1 VKKRSLLIG
10 LLVFG
15 VLGLAFFFWVYS
27 TTVLTESPVLA
38 DDRIAL
44 VRIEGVILDSKDT
57 IEELK
62 RYRENPAIK
71 AILLRID
78 SPGGAVVPSQEI
90 YEEIKRAREDGKKK
104 VVSSMGTLAAS
115 GGYYI
120 ASATDKIVANPGTL
134 TGSIGVIMELAN
146 VENLMKK
153 VGVESV
159 VIKSGSHKD
168 LASPFRRMGDEERQ
182 ILQNVMDDVHEQFIE
197 AVSAG
202 RGMSIEKVRSLA
214 DGRVFTGRQA
224 KGIGLVDE
232 LGDLQ
237 HAIRITAL
245 LVGIKGEPRVIETKK
260 KFNFFDLFR
269 EQLGTRWGAFTL
281 TPGAIQLKYLLTLG

>member
-1 VKKRSLLIG
+1 MKKRPLLIG

-15 VLGLAFFFWVYS
+15 VLALVFFLWVYR
-27 TTVLTESPVLA
+27 TTILTESPVFT

-44 VRIEGVILDSKDT
+44 IRIEGVILDSKDT
-57 IEELK
+57 IDELK

-90 YEEIKRAREDGKKK
+90 YQEIKRVREEGKKK

-146 VENLMKK
+146 VEGLMKK
-153 VGVESV
+153 IGVESM
-159 VIKSGSHKD
+159 VIKSGAHKD
-168 LASPFRRMGDEERQ
+168 LVSPFRKMREEERQ
-182 ILQNVMDDVHEQFIE
+182 ILQNVLDDVHEQFIE
-197 AVSAG
+197 AVSEG
-202 RGMSIEKVRSLA
+202 RGMPIQKVRSLA
-214 DGRVFTGRQA
+214 DGRIFTGRQA
-224 KGIGLVDE
+224 KEIGLVDE
-232 LGDLQ
+232 LGNLQ
-237 HAIRITAL
+237 DAIRITAS
-245 LVGIKGEPRVIETKK
+245 LVGIKGEPKVVETKK
-260 KFNFFDLFR
+260 RFSLFDLFR
-269 EQLGTRWGAFTL
+269 DQFGAKWGSFPLA
-281 TPGAIQLKYLLTLG
+281 PGAIQLKYLLTLG

>member
-1 VKKRSLLIG
+1 VKKRPLLTG

-15 VLGLAFFFWVYS
+15 VLALIFFLWVYG
-27 TTVLTESPVLA
+27 TTIFTESPVLS

-44 VRIEGVILDSKDT
+44 IRIEGVILDSKDT
-57 IEELK
+57 IDELK

-90 YEEIKRAREDGKKK
+90 YEEVKKARVEGKKK

-120 ASATDKIVANPGTL
+120 ASASDKIVANPGTL

-146 VENLMKK
+146 VEGLMKK
-153 VGVESV
+153 IGVESV
-159 VIKSGSHKD
+159 VIKSGAHKD
-168 LASPFRRMGDEERQ
+168 MVSPFRKMRKEEQQ
-182 ILQNVMDDVHEQFIE
+182 ILQNVLNDVHEQFIE
-197 AVSAG
+197 AVSEG
-202 RGMSIEKVRSLA
+202 RGMPIQKVRSLA
-214 DGRVFTGRQA
+214 DGRIFTGRQA
-224 KGIGLVDE
+224 KQIGLVDE

-237 HAIRITAL
+237 DAIRITAS
-245 LVGIKGEPRVIETKK
+245 LVGIKGEPKVVETKK
-260 KFNFFDLFR
+260 RFSFFDLFR
-269 EQLGTRWGAFTL
+269 DQFGGKWGFFPRM
-281 TPGAIQLKYLLTLG
+281 PGAIQLKYLLTLE

>member
-10 LLVFG
+10 LLIFG
-15 VLGLAFFFWVYS
+15 VLGLVFFLWVYS
-27 TTVLTESPVLA
+27 TTVMTESPMLA

-57 IEELK
+57 LDELK
-62 RYRENPAIK
+62 RYRENPSIK
-71 AILLRID
+71 AILIRID

-90 YEEIKRAREDGKKK
+90 YEEIKRIRGNGKKK

-146 VENLMKK
+146 VEGLMKK
-153 VGVESV
+153 VGVESI
-159 VIKSGSHKD
+159 VIKSGAHKD
-168 LASPFRRMGDEERQ
+168 LVSPFRKMGVEERQ

-202 RGMSIEKVRSLA
+202 RGMSLEKVRSLA

-237 HAIRITAL
+237 DAIRITAS
-245 LVGIKGEPRVIETKK
+245 LVGIKGEPKVVETKK
-260 KFNFFDLFR
+260 RFSFFDLFR
-269 EQLGTRWGAFTL
+269 EQFGAKWGSFSLA
-281 TPGAIQLKYLLTLG
+281 PGAVQLKYLLTLG

>member
-1 VKKRSLLIG
+1 MKKRPLLIG

-15 VLGLAFFFWVYS
+15 MLAFIFFLWVYN
-27 TTVLTESPVLA
+27 TTVITESPMFT

-44 VRIEGVILDSKDT
+44 IRIEGVILDSKDT
-57 IEELK
+57 IDELK

-90 YEEIKRAREDGKKK
+90 YEEIKKAREGGKKK

-120 ASATDKIVANPGTL
+120 ASASDKIVANPGTL

-146 VENLMKK
+146 VEGLMKK
-153 VGVESV
+153 IGVESM
-159 VIKSGSHKD
+159 VIKSGTHKD
-168 LASPFRRMGDEERQ
+168 LASPFRKMRKEERQ
-182 ILQNVMDDVHEQFIE
+182 ILQNVMDDVHEQFIQV
-197 AVSAG
+197 VSEG
-202 RGMSIEKVRSLA
+202 RGMSISKVRSLA
-214 DGRVFTGRQA
+214 DGRIFTGRQA
-224 KGIGLVDE
+224 RQIGLVDE

-237 HAIRITAL
+237 DAIRITAS
-245 LVGIKGEPRVIETKK
+245 LVGIKGEPKLVETKK
-260 KFNFFDLFR
+260 RFSFIDLFR
-269 EQLGTRWGAFTL
+269 DQFGGKWGAFPL
-281 TPGAIQLKYLLTLG
+281 MPGAIQLKYLLTLG

>member
-1 VKKRSLLIG
+1 MKKRSLLIG
-10 LLVFG
+10 LIVFG
-15 VLGLAFFFWVYS
+15 VLALVFFVWVYS

-57 IEELK
+57 IDELK
-62 RYRENPAIK
+62 RYRQNPAIK
-71 AILLRID
+71 AILIRID

-90 YEEIKRAREDGKKK
+90 YEEVKRARGDGKKK

-134 TGSIGVIMELAN
+134 TGSIGVIMDLAN
-146 VENLMKK
+146 VEGLMKK
-153 VGVESV
+153 VGVESI
-159 VIKSGSHKD
+159 VIKSGAHKD
-168 LASPFRRMGDEERQ
+168 LASPFRKMGEEERK
-182 ILQNVMDDVHEQFIE
+182 ILQNVLDDVHEQFIE

-214 DGRVFTGRQA
+214 DGRIFTGRQA

-237 HAIRITAL
+237 DAIRITAS
-245 LVGIKGEPRVIETKK
+245 LVGIKGEPRVVETKK
-260 KFNFFDLFR
+260 RFSFFDLFR
-269 EQLGTRWGAFTL
+269 EEFGAKWGSFPLA
-281 TPGAIQLKYLLTLG
+281 PGAIQLKYLLTLG